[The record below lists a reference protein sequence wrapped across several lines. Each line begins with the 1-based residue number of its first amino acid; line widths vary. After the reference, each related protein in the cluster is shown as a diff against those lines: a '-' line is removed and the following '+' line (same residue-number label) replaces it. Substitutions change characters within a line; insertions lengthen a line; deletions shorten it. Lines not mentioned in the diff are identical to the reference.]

1 MRDLR
6 IVFMGTPDFAAAILK
21 HLVENNYTISG
32 VITAP
37 DKPAGRGRK
46 LNESAVKKYAASQ
59 NLHILQ
65 PNNLKNNDF
74 LHRLKV
80 LNANLQIV
88 VAFRMLPKVVW
99 QMPAFGTFNLHASL
113 LPAYR
118 GAAPIHWAIINGETK
133 TGVTTFF
140 IDDKIDTGEII
151 LQEEIGVLHIETVG
165 TLHDKLMHLG
175 AALVSKTIDYIG
187 KGEVTTLKQPEL
199 EEKSAEKLNPENTR
213 IDWSD
218 SIDSIYNK
226 IRGLNPF
233 PAAWTIIKDHD
244 EEVSAK
250 IYAIKK
256 EIEDHDFSF
265 GKIIASKKELK
276 VAVHKGYLIIEEIK
290 LSGKKKMDSKSL
302 LNGYSFSSEAKM
314 F

>member
-6 IVFMGTPDFAAAILK
+6 IVFMGTPDFAVTILK
-21 HLVENNYTISG
+21 HLIENNYTVAG
-32 VITAP
+32 VVTAV

-46 LNESAVKKYAASQ
+46 LNESAVKKYASSQ
-59 NLHILQ
+59 NLTVLQ
-65 PNNLKNNDF
+65 PTNLKNEVF
-74 LHRLKV
+74 LQELKT

-99 QMPAFGTFNLHASL
+99 QMPEFGTFNLHASL

-118 GAAPIHWAIINGETK
+118 GAAPIHWAVINGETK
-133 TGVTTFF
+133 TGATTFF

-151 LQEEIGVLHIETVG
+151 LQEEIEVLPNETVG

-175 AALVSKTIDYIG
+175 ATLVSKTIDYIS
-187 KGEVTTLKQPEL
+187 KGNVKTIKQPDL
-199 EEKSAEKLNPENTR
+199 EEKSAPKLSPENTR

-218 SIDSIYNK
+218 SLDAIYNK

-233 PAAWTIIKDHD
+233 PTAWTLIKNND
-244 EEVSAK
+244 EDVSAK

-256 EIEDHDFSF
+256 ETADHRFAF
-265 GKIIASKKELK
+265 GKIIATKKELK
-276 VAVHKGYLIIEEIK
+276 VAVSKGYIIIEEIK
-290 LSGKKKMDSKSL
+290 LSGKKKMDAKSL

-314 F
+314 L